1 MTTITLDL
9 PDDVAALLSDQAATH
24 DTTPKSYAEVMLV
37 DELIDRLIDDARLGP
52 YEPSKSELLILEKAE
67 ADIRRGDGSATKTYL
82 QKSTHRCAVTEVRW
96 SPDAARD
103 FEAQTNW
110 CRD

>member
-9 PDDVAALLSDQAATH
+9 PDDVAALLSAQAAAN
-24 DTTPKSYAEVMLV
+24 DTTPKAYAEAMLV

-67 ADIRRGDGSATKTYL
+67 ADIAAGRWVSHKDVFAKVRASLRRD
-82 QKSTHRCAVTEVRW
+82 
-96 SPDAARD
+96 
-103 FEAQTNW
+103 
-110 CRD
+110 